1 MVRTLCELEVAEGL
15 EDVARKELI
24 QRVGRGT
31 LSQIRQGPGT
41 LQFIH
46 KADIADL
53 LSLKTIAS
61 VYIVHQFDIPRPKA
75 LLGHQN
81 FTQILNIIEQV
92 RQMHRRNTFQTLH
105 LNAAGSNSSVMQ
117 RLKQDLSENTGLA
130 VDEDEGDLL
139 VRIRPND
146 NHWDVLVRMTPRP
159 LATRHWRVVDFPG
172 ALNAPVAQAMVR
184 LARIKPQDRVLNI
197 MSGSGS
203 LMIEA
208 YAYRPESQIIGV
220 EINPITLQ
228 AAYQNRDAAHIRR
241 RIHLSQADA
250 IRLPFAASYFDV
262 LLADLPFGNLVGSHA
277 LNQEL
282 YPAVLA
288 EAYRVAKAEAHF
300 ALITHEV
307 NLMEQV
313 LSNTQQWI
321 VLDKRKI
328 NLRGLHPRIFLLQK
342 SSENI

>member
-1 MVRTLCELEVAEGL
+1 
-15 EDVARKELI
+15 
-24 QRVGRGT
+24 
-31 LSQIRQGPGT
+31 
-41 LQFIH
+41 
-46 KADIADL
+46 
-53 LSLKTIAS
+53 
-61 VYIVHQFDIPRPKA
+61 
-75 LLGHQN
+75 
-81 FTQILNIIEQV
+81 
-92 RQMHRRNTFQTLH
+92 
-105 LNAAGSNSSVMQ
+105 
-117 RLKQDLSENTGLA
+117 
-130 VDEDEGDLL
+130 
-139 VRIRPND
+139 
-146 NHWDVLVRMTPRP
+146 
-159 LATRHWRVVDFPG
+159 
-172 ALNAPVAQAMVR
+172 
-184 LARIKPQDRVLNI
+184 
-197 MSGSGS
+197 
-203 LMIEA
+203 MIEA

-313 LSNTQQWI
+313 LGNTQQWI